1 MKNITLG
8 IAAAA
13 LLAVTVSA
21 QQGSVTSTATAT
33 TDNSVRA
40 AQNILGLSSAATIT
54 GKLQGSLNADKATVG
69 DEVVL
74 KVTEKVKS
82 GGRVV
87 IEKGS
92 KLIGKV
98 TEVKR
103 DAKGS
108 AGSTVGVAFDTL
120 VQKGQSIPVAVN
132 ILAVNSVTSAVS
144 AGDPFGSSASGSSR
158 AQASGRTSGGGL
170 LGGVGNTV
178 GGLAGGATSTVGG
191 VVDTTAGVAGNTVG
205 AATQTTAA
213 ATGSLGTNIS
223 GLSIG
228 KSANAS
234 ASNSTTLSKEKGNVK
249 LDSGTQFTVS
259 VSGSSQAGKGN

>member
-1 MKNITLG
+1 MKKITLG
-8 IAAAA
+8 FTAAA
-13 LLAVTVSA
+13 LLAVSVSA
-21 QQGSVTSTATAT
+21 QQGSVTSTATAA
-33 TDNSVRA
+33 TDSSVKA
-40 AQNILGLSSAATIT
+40 AQQSIDLSSATTIT
-54 GKLQGSLNADKATVG
+54 GKLQGSLNAEKARVG

-74 KVTEKVKS
+74 KVTERVKS
-82 GGRVV
+82 DGRVV

-92 KLIGKV
+92 KLVGKV

-108 AGSTVGVAFDTL
+108 TGSTVGIAFDTL

-144 AGDPFGSSASGSSR
+144 TGDPFASSVSGSSR
-158 AQASGRTSGGGL
+158 TQASGRTSGGGL
-170 LGGVGNTV
+170 LGGAGNTV

-191 VVDTTAGVAGNTVG
+191 VVDTTTGVAGNTVG
-205 AATQTTAA
+205 AAAQTTAA

-259 VSGSSQAGKGN
+259 LTGSSDIGKNN

>member
-1 MKNITLG
+1 MRNIALG
-8 IAAAA
+8 YAVAG
-13 LLAVTVSA
+13 LLAISASA
-21 QQGSVTSTATAT
+21 QNGSVTSTATA
-33 TDNSVRA
+33 DIDSSVKA
-40 AQNILGLSSAATIT
+40 AQKSIDLSSATTIT
-54 GKLQGSLNADKATVG
+54 GKLQGSLNADKAKVG

-74 KVTEKVKS
+74 KVTDKVKHN
-82 GGRVV
+82 GRVV

-92 KLIGKV
+92 KLVGKV

-144 AGDPFGSSASGSSR
+144 AGDPLASSVSGSSR
-158 AQASGRTSGGGL
+158 TQASGRTSGGGL

-191 VVDTTAGVAGNTVG
+191 VVDTTTSVAGNTVG

-213 ATGSLGTNIS
+213 TTGSLGTNIS

-249 LDSGTQFTVS
+249 LDSGTQFTVA
-259 VSGSSQAGKGN
+259 VSGSSEIGKNN

>member
-1 MKNITLG
+1 MKNIVLG
-8 IAAAA
+8 FATAII
-13 LLAVTVSA
+13 LAVSVFA
-21 QQGSVTSTATAT
+21 QQGSVSSAATAT
-33 TDNSVRA
+33 TEGSVKA
-40 AQNILGLSSAATIT
+40 AENTLGLNSATTIT
-54 GKLQGSLNADKATVG
+54 GKLQGSLNADKAKVG

-82 GGRVV
+82 DGRVV

-92 KLIGKV
+92 KLVGKV

-108 AGSTVGVAFDTL
+108 AGSTIGVAFDTL
-120 VQKGQSIPVAVN
+120 IQNGRSIPVAVD
-132 ILAVNSVTSAVS
+132 ILAVNSVTSTVS
-144 AGDPFGSSASGSSR
+144 AGDTFGSSVSGSSR
-158 AQASGRTSGGGL
+158 TQASGRPTGGGL

-191 VVDTTAGVAGNTVG
+191 VVDTTAGVAGNAVG
-205 AATQTTAA
+205 AATQTAA
-213 ATGSLGTNIS
+213 TATGSLGTNIS

-234 ASNSTTLSKEKGNVK
+234 AGNSTTLSKEKGNVK
-249 LDSGTQFTVS
+249 LDSGTQFTVA
-259 VSGSSQAGKGN
+259 VSGSTEVKKNE